1 MSAYVFLYSLLH
13 CTLYNSRE
21 KFWGGKGHKGRGVAA
36 ATGDEIS
43 LDPLLLTL
51 QCFPSSLP
59 SFAPTSTL
67 FSLPV
72 IAAENVN
79 QQSWL
84 GSLRLTV
91 LGSTVD
97 QATSRVDLQTFLYLH
112 NPLFRSLPQAY
123 ALMWTLTSGPGGR
136 AYSGQRLSFNNPAR
150 PAARTARP
158 FRSRVEVFQGIFS
171 FFSFQGFLFELQK
184 KKR

>member
-1 MSAYVFLYSLLH
+1 MKYHSTLSSLLSSAFLLL
-13 CTLYNSRE
+13 C
-21 KFWGGKGHKGRGVAA
+21 
-36 ATGDEIS
+36 
-43 LDPLLLTL
+43 PLLR
-51 QCFPSSLP
+51 LP
-59 SFAPTSTL
+59 LLF
-67 FSLPV
+67 FSLSV

-136 AYSGQRLSFNNPAR
+136 AYSDQRLSFNNPAR

-184 KKR
+184 KRDRE